1 MVRENEGR
9 TALLE
14 LSFAFMGVLKL
25 VGLETGMF
33 RRWGISP
40 RAMRRIGVVETA
52 GALMVANDKTR
63 LLGAAGL
70 SAISAMMLAVEM
82 RNREVELV
90 LPRLALTGLAL
101 VTALGARNAAVAGN
115 RLARRA

>member
-1 MVRENEGR
+1 MLRENEGR

-25 VGLETGMF
+25 LGLETRMF
-33 RRWGISP
+33 RRWGVSP
-40 RAMRRIGVVETA
+40 RYMRRIGAIEA
-52 GALMVANDKTR
+52 GGAMMVANENTR

-70 SAISAMMLAVEM
+70 SAISAMMLAVEL

-90 LPRLALTGLAL
+90 LPRLALTGLAVL
-101 VTALGARNAAVAGN
+101 TAVAARNA
-115 RLARRA
+115 LRAPGRQA